1 MVGGEHDNHTVSF
14 PSCQW
19 QSVSISPDG
28 RRSKIEHSFVL
39 HVPATAPPAPFKIF
53 FLKHLFFLLGLNLRN
68 KIQNPSTPEP
78 ILGKLGHWVFWG
90 VDKGK
95 PAIQL
100 GWAEVNANSPTLSG
114 AHLSSVLFSWVVFL
128 TALCAILN
136 GLILS
141 LWEVS
146 MVVTCPSNH
155 SYTCP

>member
-100 GWAEVNANSPTLSG
+100 GWAEVNANSPTFIWGPPFLRFVLLG
-114 AHLSSVLFSWVVFL
+114 GLPDCTLCHTQRTDSV
-128 TALCAILN
+128 
-136 GLILS
+136 S
-141 LWEVS
+141 LGS
-146 MVVTCPSNH
+146 FTGGYMSL
-155 SYTCP
+155 